1 MDRVEDLR
9 NSFSNKLLQKV
20 PNLGSIIYFVS
31 FTCYLF
37 AMSLKGTMLVN
48 FCSQKELCFICR
60 SFQPF
65 LSL

>member
-48 FCSQKELCFICR
+48 F
-60 SFQPF
+60 
-65 LSL
+65 